1 MTTDP
6 YAALGLKKTASAED
20 IKKAYKKI
28 VRVSHPDLNPD
39 DAAAEAKFKA
49 AAAAYD
55 LLKDPAQR
63 ARFDAGEIDASG
75 AERQPE
81 RKFYRDYAGQQP
93 DGSQGF
99 GGQGFGG
106 SGFGGQHGDPA
117 DIFADFLRHRGGGGG
132 AKGFASQ
139 GSDLRFSMDVPF
151 LDAAR
156 GAKMPITLPDGAKLE
171 VQIPPGASDGQ
182 TLRLRG
188 KGAAGIGGAPAGDAL
203 ITITVRAHPTFR
215 REGNDILT
223 ILPIG
228 IDEAVLGAKV
238 EAPTIDGP
246 VNLTIPKGASSG
258 RVLRLRG
265 RGVQPHGAKE
275 RGDQRIELR
284 IVLPAKIDPEL
295 EAFMEVWRKT
305 HAHDPRKGGRT

>member
-188 KGAAGIGGAPAGDAL
+188 KGAAGMATKKVVPSPGL
-203 ITITVRAHPTFR
+203 LSNH
-215 REGNDILT
+215 
-223 ILPIG
+223 ILP
-228 IDEAVLGAKV
+228 LWRS
-238 EAPTIDGP
+238 TIFC
-246 VNLTIPKGASSG
+246 V
-258 RVLRLRG
+258 V
-265 RGVQPHGAKE
+265 
-275 RGDQRIELR
+275 
-284 IVLPAKIDPEL
+284 
-295 EAFMEVWRKT
+295 
-305 HAHDPRKGGRT
+305 